1 MDAQVVLSTE
11 EIIRGLKHYRRIAR
25 QDLLRA
31 LETDYPER
39 ITQHAEARRAVY
51 SKLTD
56 IAENKTPDDVL
67 AAALEAYSKLPFV
80 TGQDEDQF
88 AEIKGQENAYENFF
102 LMVGLPPKVRRKA
115 RSQRPPLKS
124 LLQGNTP

>member
-1 MDAQVVLSTE
+1 MEAQVVLSTE

-31 LETDYPER
+31 PETDYPER
-39 ITQHAEARRAVY
+39 ITLHAEARRAVY
-51 SKLTD
+51 SELAG
-56 IAENKTPDDVL
+56 IAETKTPDDVL
-67 AAALEAYSKLPFV
+67 ATALEAYSKLPFV

-102 LMVGLPPKVRRKA
+102 LMVGLAPKVRREA
-115 RSQRPPLKS
+115 RSQRPPLKT
-124 LLQGNTP
+124 LLAGSTQ